1 MVDLAPGVQEENQ
14 LRAGGFTDS
23 EVQAWRMEQAQKLQN
38 AGFAA
43 PEIDEYFG
51 YKNPDMNP
59 IKNVIQE
66 NIKKAQS
73 QEQPEGQP
81 KKAMT
86 FMEALEAGWQMSV
99 TGLLKREKK
108 PDIEVAP
115 DASRFYKIASGV
127 ATLAGDIPAMLQ
139 GNVVGGIAGEMIGA
153 GAGTMVAPGPGTA
166 IGAGV
171 GGVVG
176 AGYGAMALPAAV
188 RKILMDHYEKGDI
201 QTFGD
206 FWDRA
211 AGTFIEANKEG
222 IIGAATAG
230 VGGAVGKVAAPVM
243 RPALKTTAQLSAEV
257 ATMVSVGNA
266 LEGKVPNADDFIN
279 AGIMV
284 GGLHGVGAVAGKLRK
299 TYSETGVKPQEVME
313 RAPTDPQIQ
322 QDLLVIGDRVPGPI
336 AQENGI
342 PIGGELRDNN
352 VGASKALNPTEGVK
366 ELPPQ
371 YEKLSDSEKKILTK
385 IVNKQE
391 KPKSESL
398 TAAKAYEDFFDRL
411 DPIKKAQ
418 ETLAQGKE
426 LPVDQNPYILGRVS
440 NDAPALANY
449 MVQNGT
455 VDFKTRADVGKS
467 FDEIVAPHKTDP
479 GFDAYLVAKRALEIE
494 GKGKTSGFD
503 VEAAKDVVEKG
514 KAKYDAAAQELV
526 QYNNEVLKFAK
537 DAGLLSE
544 KQFGLFTEG
553 NKAYLPYKRIFDPEE
568 AGAAAKAGKLPGSFK
583 ELVGSE
589 RDIQNPFRSILENTQ
604 AIVKAAE
611 INRARLE
618 LVKLAENTPGQELLI
633 PSEQRGKLRENQFS
647 FYRDGKLEVWE
658 SPVPGVARALKAL
671 EGDPGAQNLFMK
683 IARGFTTVK
692 KIGITLT
699 PDFAFRNVFRDQITS
714 GVLSKEGTLPFVHVF
729 AAIKD
734 VMKNSDDYIRWQ
746 KSGGAG
752 GMFLDFQRDVIDKR
766 IFELNKETGFL
777 DATWNVLKKPAD
789 YMAAMGSLLEEST
802 RLAEFK
808 RTSKGA
814 TEGPKLLEGGYAA
827 RESTVDFSRMG
838 AKLAAWNSMTAFMNV
853 QVQGM
858 DRFARALKEDP
869 VGTTMKGVAAITVPS
884 VLLWWATHDDPRLKD
899 VPDWQKYAFWLIP
912 IDWWEKVDNPAL
924 YEGMPDYL
932 KRTTN
937 GYLEVNKGPILRL
950 PKPQEAGIL
959 LGSLVE
965 RTLDRFF
972 TDNPHAYKGFNET
985 MKNLVPSFI
994 PDFISPVAEQWA
1006 NKSLFQNSKIVPG
1019 YLEKLSPELQY
1030 SDYTSET
1037 AKALAKIIGYVPG
1050 TGVDKAGELSVESPM
1065 VIDNYIRSWSG
1076 NLGQYATR
1084 LIDEALYKAHVV
1096 PEPVKPAN
1104 TLADIPFVKAFIVRH
1119 PSAGAESIQQFYD
1132 NVAHQ
1137 EMIMNDVKH
1146 VIKSGD
1152 LIAYTKE
1159 TDKFMSGEE
1168 IMGKFQGAKDAL
1180 STMSAAIQKINQMP
1194 EKNPDGSP
1202 GFTRDEKRQLI
1213 DGYYYQMISATR
1225 QVNEMIDALKREAKK
1240 QGEIK

>member
-1 MVDLAPGVQEENQ
+1 MEDLAPGIQEENA
-14 LRAGGFTDS
+14 LRAGGFNES
-23 EVQAWRMEQAQKLQN
+23 EIGAWRMETAQKLQN
-38 AGFAA
+38 AGFGA
-43 PEIDEYFG
+43 PEIDQYFG
-51 YKNPDMNP
+51 YKNPDMKP
-59 IKNVIQE
+59 IKNLLQE
-66 NIKKAQS
+66 NIKKAQA
-73 QEQPEGQP
+73 EAQPQTSPSGSQP
-81 KKAMT
+81 KKAMS

-108 PDIEVAP
+108 PDVQVAE
-115 DASRFYKIASGV
+115 DAPRFYKIASGV
-127 ATLAGDIPAMLQ
+127 AALAGDLPAMLE
-139 GNVVGGIAGEMIGA
+139 GGFTGGIAGGMA
-153 GAGTMVAPGPGTA
+153 GAAVGSAIAPGPGTA
-166 IGAGV
+166 LGGAVGDVIGT
-171 GGVVG
+171 
-176 AGYGAMALPAAV
+176 GYGAMALPAAV

-201 QTFGD
+201 TSFSD

-222 IIGAATAG
+222 FIGAATAG

-279 AGIMV
+279 AAILA
-284 GGLHGVGAVAGKLRK
+284 GGLHGTVSVAGKLRK
-299 TYSETGVKPQEVME
+299 TFADTGVKPDEVSI
-313 RAPTDPQIQ
+313 RAQTDPQIQ

-336 AQENGI
+336 AKENGI
-342 PIGGELRDNN
+342 PIGGELGDNS
-352 VGASKALNPTEGVK
+352 GGKPQALSATEGAK

-371 YEKLSDSEKKILTK
+371 YEKLSDSEKKILSK
-385 IVNKQE
+385 VVDKQE

-418 ETLAQGKE
+418 EKLAQGKE
-426 LPVDQNPYILGRVS
+426 LPIDEDPYVLGRVA
-440 NDAPALANY
+440 NDAPALSAY
-449 MVQNGT
+449 MVEHGT
-455 VDFKTRADVGKS
+455 VDFKTRANVGKS
-467 FDEIVAPHKTDP
+467 FDKIVSPHKTDP
-479 GFDAYLVAKRALEIE
+479 GFDAYLVAKKALEIE
-494 GKGKTSGFD
+494 SRGKNSGFD
-503 VEAAKDVVEKG
+503 VEAAKDVVAKG
-514 KAKYDAAAQELV
+514 QEKYDKSAQELV
-526 QYNNEVLKFAK
+526 QYQNEVLKFGK

-544 KQFGLFTEG
+544 KQYQMFTEG

-568 AGAAAKAGKLPGSFK
+568 AGAAAKGGKLPGSFK

-611 INRARLE
+611 RNRAALE
-618 LVKLAENTPGQELLI
+618 LVKLAEKTPGQELLI

-671 EGDPGAQNLFMK
+671 DGDPGAQNLFMK

-692 KIGITLT
+692 KIGTTFT
-699 PDFAFRNVFRDQITS
+699 PDFQVRNLFRDQLTS
-714 GVLSKEGTLPFVHVF
+714 GVLSKEGTLPFVDVF
-729 AAIKD
+729 YAMKD
-734 VMKNSDDYIRWQ
+734 VVGKSDDYLRWQ

-752 GMFLDFQRDVIDKR
+752 GMFMDFQRDVIDKR
-766 IFELNKETGFL
+766 IFELNKETGFM
-777 DATWNVLKKPAD
+777 DATWNVIKKPVD

-814 TEGPKLLEGGYAA
+814 TEGAKLLEGGYAA
-827 RESTVDFSRMG
+827 REITVDFSRMG

-858 DRFARALKEDP
+858 DRLARAWKEDK

-912 IDWWEKVDNPAL
+912 IDWWERVDNPAL

-972 TDNPHAYKGFNET
+972 TDNPHAYKGFDET

-1050 TGVDKAGELSVESPM
+1050 TGVDKAGQLSVESPM
-1065 VIDNYIRSWSG
+1065 VIDNYIRSWGG

-1119 PSAGAESIQQFYD
+1119 PSAGAESIQEFYD

-1137 EMIMNDVKH
+1137 DMIMNDVKH
-1146 VIKSGD
+1146 IVKSGD
-1152 LIAYTKE
+1152 LVAYTKE

-1168 IMGKFQGAKDAL
+1168 IIANFQKAKDAL
-1180 STMSAAIQKINQMP
+1180 STMSANIQKINQMP

-1213 DGYYYQMISATR
+1213 DGYY
-1225 QVNEMIDALKREAKK
+1225 
-1240 QGEIK
+1240 